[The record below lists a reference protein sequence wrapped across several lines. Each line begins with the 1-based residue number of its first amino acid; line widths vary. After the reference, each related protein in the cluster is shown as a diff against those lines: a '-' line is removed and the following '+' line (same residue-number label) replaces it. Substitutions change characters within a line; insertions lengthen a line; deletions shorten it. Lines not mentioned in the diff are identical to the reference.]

1 MTNLLNVLKTMETET
16 AGVKNDVI
24 NFLLAQSQD
33 SEDAKGILENVLT
46 HGCESGMVNHLIY
59 YKDTVAYYEEHE
71 EEIKDLVTEVYGID
85 FIEGSDFINQLSDL
99 FPVNDFETRM
109 NDHDIYEKAM
119 EIVEDN
125 NDITGDE
132 LIKDY
137 NCYEEEI
144 FNERYEL
151 ATELNMQDKNYLAW
165 AIFEYNASVLSDE
178 LDKMETFIVEWLDEL
193 DAYLFNY
200 EV

>member
-59 YKDTVAYYEEHE
+59 YKDTVKYFENHEREINEFVSEAYGLDMYRGSEF
-71 EEIKDLVTEVYGID
+71 ID
-85 FIEGSDFINQLSDL
+85 QLADM
-99 FPVNDFETRM
+99 FPVDDFETRIDKYYYQAHETIKNQYM
-109 NDHDIYEKAM
+109 NEYETM
-119 EIVEDN
+119 EELEEDL
-125 NDITGDE
+125 DE
-132 LIKDY
+132 LIFD
-137 NCYEEEI
+137 
-144 FNERYEL
+144 ERYNL
-151 ATELNMQDKNYLAW
+151 ATTLENQDKNYLAW

-178 LDKMETFIVEWLDEL
+178 LDEMELIK
-193 DAYLFNY
+193 
-200 EV
+200 